1 VYIRDRLYTDCPSK
15 QASLKALCYC
25 VQAELEEQIRLKEAA
40 RQAAGAAARQREAAE
55 AAARAAAPPPWDPV
69 ARVSRPGGGGEPL
82 KAPDGSLVAD
92 LRGMKS
98 K

>member
-1 VYIRDRLYTDCPSK
+1 MAAIKTTILH
-15 QASLKALCYC
+15 L
-25 VQAELEEQIRLKEAA
+25 QAELEEQIRLKEAT
-40 RQAAGAAARQREAAE
+40 RQASAAAARQRETAE

-69 ARVSRPGGGGEPL
+69 ARASRPGGGGDPL

-92 LRGMKS
+92 LRGLKG